1 MTATGAMWRNWAR
14 TEAVRPHRVE
24 RPADAGAVQRAVRAA
39 AASGLRAKP
48 VGSGHSF
55 TGIAV
60 APDVQLDLADLSGV
74 IEADAATGRIT
85 LGAGTPLHRLRHLL
99 EPYGLAM
106 ANMGDIDR
114 QTISGAISTGTHG
127 TGLAFGG
134 IATQVVAVTLVTGT
148 GELLRVSETER
159 PELLPAIR
167 LGLGVLGV
175 LVDVTLR
182 CVPAF
187 ALEAIEAA
195 VELDAVLDDWQGL
208 LRRTDHFEF
217 FWFAATRIAVTKS
230 NTRVDGPLA
239 PRSAIGR
246 FIDEKVLNDVGH
258 GALLT
263 LGALAP
269 ATARAVNEVAARGMA
284 RGRFVEP
291 SHRVFSAERA
301 VRFRELEYG
310 IPVAALPEALR
321 EIDRVLQ
328 RASLVPTFPFEMRA
342 IGADDALLSTANGRE
357 TAYIAAHRW
366 WREDPRPLFELVE
379 PILLAHDGRPHW
391 GKLHSLRAPQLAE
404 RFPGFADFLVF
415 RDELDPERTFA
426 SAWTRRVLGA

>member
-1 MTATGAMWRNWAR
+1 MTWRNWAR
-14 TEAVRPHRVE
+14 S
-24 RPADAGAVQRAVRAA
+24 QRAAPSWVHAPTTIDEVR
-39 AASGLRAKP
+39 RDVEHVRQQCRTIRP
-48 VGSGHSF
+48 VGSSHSF
-55 TGIAV
+55 SA
-60 APDVQLDLADLSGV
+60 AARPDDVQLNVDALRGV
-74 IEADAATGRIT
+74 VALDVPGRLVT
-85 LGAGTPLHRLRHLL
+85 VLAGTTVRELSALL
-99 EPYGLAM
+99 AEQGLALD
-106 ANMGDIDR
+106 NLGDIDR
-114 QTISGAISTGTHG
+114 QTIAGAISTGTHG
-127 TGLAFGG
+127 TGIRHQSIGAS
-134 IATQVVAVTLVTGT
+134 VVAATLVTAEGRA
-148 GELLRVSETER
+148 LHVSETER

-217 FWFAATRIAVTKS
+217 FWFAGTSLAVTKS

-246 FIDEKVLNDVGH
+246 FIDEKVLTDVGH
-258 GALLT
+258 SALLT
-263 LGALAP
+263 LSALVP
-269 ATARAVNEVAARGMA
+269 AASRAVNEVAARGMA

-310 IPVAALPEALR
+310 IPVAAMPEALR
-321 EIDRVLQ
+321 EIDRALR
-328 RASLVPTFPFEMRA
+328 RASLVPTFPFEVRA

-366 WREDPRPLFELVE
+366 WREDPRPLFDVVE

-404 RFPGFADFLVF
+404 RFPGFADFLAI
-415 RDELDPERTFA
+415 RDELDPERIFA
-426 SAWTRRVLGA
+426 SAWTKRVLGA